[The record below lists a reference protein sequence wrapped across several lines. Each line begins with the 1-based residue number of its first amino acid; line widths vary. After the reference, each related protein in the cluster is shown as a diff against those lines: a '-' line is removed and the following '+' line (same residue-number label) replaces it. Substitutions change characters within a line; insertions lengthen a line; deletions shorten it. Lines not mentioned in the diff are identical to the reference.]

1 MIVTFI
7 GAHRATYGVEPI
19 CAQLPIAPATYY
31 EAKARAVDPTQQPA
45 RVQRDAWLRGEI
57 QRVWDTNFRVY
68 GPRKVWRQLRREG
81 FVVARCTIERLMR
94 VMGLQ
99 GAIRGR
105 KFKTTGAGAMS
116 SLPPPHT
123 HPTDH
128 PRNRL

>member
-1 MIVTFI
+1 M
-7 GAHRATYGVEPI
+7 
-19 CAQLPIAPATYY
+19 
-31 EAKARAVDPTQQPA
+31 
-45 RVQRDAWLRGEI
+45 QRDAWLRGEI